1 MIVVLG
7 NGILGSELSRQTGW
21 LNISRQFDGFDICRE
36 ETYTLIPESCTAL
49 VNCIANTNTWSD
61 ERELH
66 WNTNY
71 AGVHKLIEFCNAKNI
86 KLVHISTDYVYAGT
100 RESQLLTGASE
111 DHVPANASNW
121 YSYTKLLGDG
131 LVQLLSNNYLVCRC
145 SHKEIPFPYEKAYT
159 DKYGNF
165 DYVDAIAELIVGLI
179 NVEATGIYNVG
190 THTKT
195 VYELAKQTRPGV
207 VPTPAPENIPT
218 YSVMNVEK
226 MKKTL
231 IGLFNE

>member
-1 MIVVLG
+1 
-7 NGILGSELSRQTGW
+7 
-21 LNISRQFDGFDICRE
+21 
-36 ETYTLIPESCTAL
+36 
-49 VNCIANTNTWSD
+49 
-61 ERELH
+61 
-66 WNTNY
+66 
-71 AGVHKLIEFCNAKNI
+71 
-86 KLVHISTDYVYAGT
+86 
-100 RESQLLTGASE
+100 
-111 DHVPANASNW
+111 
-121 YSYTKLLGDG
+121 LLGDG